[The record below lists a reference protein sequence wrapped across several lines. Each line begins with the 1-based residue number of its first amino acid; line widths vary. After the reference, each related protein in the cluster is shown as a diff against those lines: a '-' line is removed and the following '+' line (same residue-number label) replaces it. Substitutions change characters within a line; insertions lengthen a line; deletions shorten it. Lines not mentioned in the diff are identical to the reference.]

1 MIVFNVLFEFPLMA
15 ARRNVAGLAKKVS
28 GRSGTRQLSGR
39 FLPESRRKD
48 QGCQTVRFKTDL
60 GKF

>member
-15 ARRNVAGLAKKVS
+15 ARCNVSGLAKKVS

-48 QGCQTVRFKTDL
+48 QGCQMF
-60 GKF
+60 